1 MRRRVVP
8 AVLTLLAALT
18 FVWPAVARALQPVSV
33 EVTADR
39 KDVTVGDRI
48 ALTVVFRLP
57 ATAQVDYTTIDQ
69 QLNDAAVDVLV
80 IGLPE
85 ERLLAGGL
93 KEIRIRYEV
102 AFFRP
107 GAAQIPALAIPTL
120 GTDGTR
126 GVVNSAPI
134 AINVQSVLPP
144 GADAAEVRDLKP
156 QIELPFSA
164 GVSRRAVMGA
174 VAFVVVLSAI
184 AALGFWW
191 LWRRNM
197 RAVPEPVAVAA
208 ASAPDAAARAE
219 LQRIAGLGL
228 LDAGDYRTFH
238 ALIAAC
244 VRRFLSDHY
253 GFPAFA
259 MTTSE
264 LRSHMES
271 EGVGRWQARL
281 VAGLL
286 SECDAVNYAQYT
298 PARARAESNL
308 SVAFEIVETPLDASS
323 PAAVS
328 S

>member
-1 MRRRVVP
+1 
-8 AVLTLLAALT
+8 
-18 FVWPAVARALQPVSV
+18 
-33 EVTADR
+33 
-39 KDVTVGDRI
+39 
-48 ALTVVFRLP
+48 
-57 ATAQVDYTTIDQ
+57 
-69 QLNDAAVDVLV
+69 V

-85 ERLLAGGL
+85 ERSLAGGL

-102 AFFRP
+102 AFFSP

-120 GTDGTR
+120 GADGAQ

-134 AINVQSVLPP
+134 PIEVESVLPP

-164 GVSRRAVMGA
+164 GVSRRAVMA
-174 VAFVVVLSAI
+174 ALAFVLGVSLLAAAAI
-184 AALGFWW
+184 WW

-197 RAVPEPVAVAA
+197 RAAPAPVLMDVASSPET
-208 ASAPDAAARAE
+208 AARAE

-228 LDAGDYRTFH
+228 LDAGDCRTYH

-264 LRSHMES
+264 LRAHMES

-286 SECDAVNYAQYT
+286 SECDAVNYARYT
-298 PARARAESNL
+298 PARERAESNL
-308 SVAFEIVETPLDASS
+308 SMAFEIVETPLDASA
-323 PAAVS
+323 PLAVS

>member
-1 MRRRVVP
+1 
-8 AVLTLLAALT
+8 
-18 FVWPAVARALQPVSV
+18 V

-39 KDVTVGDRI
+39 NEVTVGQRI
-48 ALTVVFRLP
+48 VLTVVLRLP
-57 ATAQVDYTTIDQ
+57 AGSQADSTTIDQ

-85 ERLLAGGL
+85 ERQLGGGL

-102 AFFRP
+102 ALFRP
-107 GAAQIPALAIPTL
+107 GAAQIPALTIPTL
-120 GTDGTR
+120 GADGTQ
-126 GVVNSAPI
+126 GAVTSAPI
-134 AINVQSVLPP
+134 AINVASVLPP

-156 QIELPFSA
+156 QIELPFDA
-164 GVSRRAVMGA
+164 GVSPRVLAAV
-174 VAFVVVLSAI
+174 VAFVV
-184 AALGFWW
+184 LGLLAVTLAGWW

-197 RAVPEPVAVAA
+197 PVVEVPAAVPVAL
-208 ASAPDAAARAE
+208 APEAAARAE
-219 LQRIAGLGL
+219 LERIAGLGL
-228 LDAGDYRTFH
+228 LDAGDYRTYH
-238 ALIAAC
+238 ALLAAC
-244 VRRFLSDHY
+244 VRRYLSDRY

-264 LRSHMES
+264 LRLHMEH

-281 VAGLL
+281 VTGLL

-308 SVAFEIVETPLDASS
+308 SMAYEIVELPLDEVR
-323 PAAVS
+323 PVAVS